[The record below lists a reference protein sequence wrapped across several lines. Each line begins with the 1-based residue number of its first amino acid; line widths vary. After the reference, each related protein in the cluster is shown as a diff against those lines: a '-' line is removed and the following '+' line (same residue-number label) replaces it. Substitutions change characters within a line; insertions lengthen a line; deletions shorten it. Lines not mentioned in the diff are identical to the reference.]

1 VRKVLPFQNMISLFV
16 AALTDWPFP
25 RRGAWKLHYNGATEF
40 DDGRLAP
47 YEAEVELDRFLRVS

>member
-1 VRKVLPFQNMISLFV
+1 MISLFV